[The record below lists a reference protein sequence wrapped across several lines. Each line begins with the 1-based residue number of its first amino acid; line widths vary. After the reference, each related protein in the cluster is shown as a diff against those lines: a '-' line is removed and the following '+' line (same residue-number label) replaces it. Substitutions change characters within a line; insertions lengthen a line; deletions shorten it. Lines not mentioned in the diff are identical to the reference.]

1 MNELNIKNRD
11 MSGLVE
17 DAKLKFARTE
27 IKAAISA
34 VKKLL
39 KDGEP
44 DDRLR
49 NMMLD
54 MGSMCDELE
63 SRSTRLREGCEGGIC
78 ATSGGIIQ

>member
-1 MNELNIKNRD
+1 MNELNRENTD
-11 MSGLVE
+11 MTNVVRS
-17 DAKLKFARTE
+17 AKLKFARTE
-27 IKAAISA
+27 IKAAITA